1 MKCRVFS
8 ISACLSTRLCIKVNM
23 LCDLQIPSSL
33 ELQRLQS
40 FNECRVV
47 NCDPKVSYS
56 RLFLKYAR
64 TAPNGPG
71 FRRFWRPKP
80 PKTRSVWSR
89 PWVDLVLGGLG
100 FHFPGIQSPHEN
112 GRCFWWFR
120 APKPS
125 KANVHVHFSLR
136 HPLRIRSLYE
146 NGRCF
151 WWFGTPKPSKTTS
164 ISPSPRA

>member
-125 KANVHVHFSLR
+125 KATSM
-136 HPLRIRSLYE
+136 
-146 NGRCF
+146 
-151 WWFGTPKPSKTTS
+151 S
-164 ISPSPRA
+164 ISP